1 MQSVP
6 QSNQIVD
13 EENFLFIEIVQLII
27 EEVRI

>member
-27 EEVRI
+27 EEVKI